1 MGTRVDDELL
11 DWLLEGDP
19 AIRWRVLQGLTD
31 ASDKEVTRERSRVA
45 MEGWGA
51 RLLAAQNPDG
61 GWGEGVYS
69 PKWTSTTY
77 TLLRLLWLGLPP
89 GHPAALRGC
98 ERLWE
103 WRARWRVPETCVV
116 GILVRL
122 ISTHGYEADGLDGLV
137 EYLIDQQ
144 LADGGWNCAT
154 RPTRRSTARSTP
166 ASRRWRRL
174 TRTPVRAGASYERVD
189 AARPRLL
196 PCAQAVPV
204 PPHRGSSDSR

>member
-77 TLLRLLWLGLPP
+77 TLLRL
-89 GHPAALRGC
+89 A
-98 ERLWE
+98 
-103 WRARWRVPETCVV
+103 VV
-116 GILVRL
+116 GPSTRSLGCTSRL
-122 ISTHGYEADGLDGLV
+122 
-137 EYLIDQQ
+137 
-144 LADGGWNCAT
+144 
-154 RPTRRSTARSTP
+154 
-166 ASRRWRRL
+166 
-174 TRTPVRAGASYERVD
+174 
-189 AARPRLL
+189 
-196 PCAQAVPV
+196 
-204 PPHRGSSDSR
+204 